1 MARRNNW
8 TSQRNNRSDG
18 HPVTVVGGGFIF
30 YLSMILWSLGIGW
43 LYEAPQTMSNFTIGL
58 TMLAAC
64 SFADDLLQL
73 KIWIRFVIHFIAVLF
88 LCFQFYVFDLPFWI
102 WMTFI
107 PCAIGMINGYNFM
120 DGINGITA
128 IYTTTILSIFLW
140 INLTEI
146 HFISGTFIA
155 FALMATLIFAFFNF
169 RNKAIVFAGDVGSI
183 SMGYIITTILTYYIL
198 MTTDI
203 SGITLVIVYCV
214 DTIMTILRR
223 LLEGENIFHP
233 HHKHIYQLLNRIWGC
248 KQLIISSAY
257 ALIQATISIGYI
269 LLPRNYRI
277 SYFIIVTSLL
287 VISYLVIMI
296 ISEKRRKKLLQTAF
310 N

>member
-155 FALMATLIFAFFNF
+155 FALTATLIFAFFNF

-198 MTTDI
+198 MTADI

-296 ISEKRRKKLLQTAF
+296 ISEKRRKKITSNSL
-310 N
+310 